1 MVDFAYLKKLET
13 YSLEDLEKFAR
24 LIPDDYQDDQ
34 FEAVKFLIR
43 EKRGEPPIL
52 NEAYYNIMEDSS
64 LEELKT
70 YYYADNASEIH
81 TEEENLTLAY
91 LIRMRE
97 KEANNCQQYL
107 DAKLQVLDV
116 TPKPETDA
124 KIFV

>member
-13 YSLEDLEKFAR
+13 YSLEDLEKFAN

-34 FEAVKFLIR
+34 FDAVKFLIR

-70 YYYADNASEIH
+70 YYYADNASEIR
-81 TEEENLTLAY
+81 TEEESLTLAY

-97 KEANNCQQYL
+97 KEANNC
-107 DAKLQVLDV
+107 
-116 TPKPETDA
+116 
-124 KIFV
+124 